1 MADEKYIP
9 QTQFSICKIDI
20 GKVNDTFKQI
30 KVVSNEDI
38 NITASKVLIKS
49 VCKIINGKKCLEL
62 KEFSYE
68 GFYGVIFKTEH
79 IPAWQEMLAYII
91 NNCVEGI
98 SSSHITNVNVSYI
111 LLYPYKDGIY
121 AMTGGYGNHYIS
133 RFIQRNYG
141 LYLIPKIVK
150 KDDPIVKRVLE
161 NNTMGNRLSTQR
173 ANRAN
178 TSISVEQDLSSIYKE
193 LSIEVDTILAKELGI
208 SIVDSEKD
216 KKIGIDN
223 KDAIIIRRSF
233 SIEELKKVIS
243 KLYIL
248 ENKKSN
254 FAMNYMITTK
264 KSGIKDSELVMEMQ
278 KRFKEDHF
286 ENFTIVGDDYC
297 SYYSNATRYVL
308 SNEND
313 EVIIDKSYPINLSDV
328 IKIYDETYNRT
339 LYGLSIMIK
348 KWKIV
353 TYDNAGNMVLYPT
366 ILINAMQGYFEFSKI
381 GTMVYLLN
389 GGWYV
394 YDTTFKEYLNVE
406 FQELFL
412 EMETKSN
419 SIIEKFNLK
428 KNYKNEDTYNKSFL
442 QDKSVIFAHTT
453 LKDNMEIADLIFY
466 DENNVYLMHNK
477 GKFNGE
483 GARDLINQILVA
495 NEYLT
500 SNLGADREKFL
511 NDYYI
516 KLCNK
521 VHKEQLTISL
531 SQFSNLFNKRICYI
545 AGFMEG
551 YKKSSQSLYAKFLVV
566 EMNKKF
572 HAMGRGF
579 MLLGI
584 K

>member
-38 NITASKVLIKS
+38 NITTSKVLIKS

-62 KEFSYE
+62 KEFNYE

-79 IPAWQEMLAYII
+79 IPDWQEMLAYII

-193 LSIEVDTILAKELGI
+193 LSIEVDTILARELGI

-278 KRFKEDHF
+278 KRFQDDHF

-297 SYYSNATRYVL
+297 SYYTNATRYVL

-313 EVIIDKSYPINLSDV
+313 EIIIDKSYPINLSDV

-339 LYGLSIMIK
+339 LFGLSIMIK
-348 KWKIV
+348 
-353 TYDNAGNMVLYPT
+353 
-366 ILINAMQGYFEFSKI
+366 
-381 GTMVYLLN
+381 N
-389 GGWYV
+389 GR
-394 YDTTFKEYLNVE
+394 L
-406 FQELFL
+406 
-412 EMETKSN
+412 
-419 SIIEKFNLK
+419 
-428 KNYKNEDTYNKSFL
+428 
-442 QDKSVIFAHTT
+442 
-453 LKDNMEIADLIFY
+453 
-466 DENNVYLMHNK
+466 
-477 GKFNGE
+477 
-483 GARDLINQILVA
+483 
-495 NEYLT
+495 
-500 SNLGADREKFL
+500 
-511 NDYYI
+511 
-516 KLCNK
+516 
-521 VHKEQLTISL
+521 
-531 SQFSNLFNKRICYI
+531 
-545 AGFMEG
+545 
-551 YKKSSQSLYAKFLVV
+551 
-566 EMNKKF
+566 
-572 HAMGRGF
+572 
-579 MLLGI
+579 
-584 K
+584 